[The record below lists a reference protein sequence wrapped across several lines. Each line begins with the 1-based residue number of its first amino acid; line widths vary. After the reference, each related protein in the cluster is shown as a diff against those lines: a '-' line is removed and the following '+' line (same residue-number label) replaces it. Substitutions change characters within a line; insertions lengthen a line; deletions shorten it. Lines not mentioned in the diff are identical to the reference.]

1 MHPVVVSTGLQNDI
15 RMTLLQIKEALFSGS
30 IYVPYTDRLNDGK
43 TPFNYAV
50 RNYIGGLNGEDVR
63 GLIPGKASLTSPVA
77 GRGLLVMA
85 DDASSS
91 WRCYPDRNH
100 RFRGLLHP

>member
-1 MHPVVVSTGLQNDI
+1 MHPVVVSTGLNNDI

-63 GLIPGKASLTSPVA
+63 GLVPGKL
-77 GRGLLVMA
+77 
-85 DDASSS
+85 S
-91 WRCYPDRNH
+91 WT
-100 RFRGLLHP
+100 